1 LTEPYVVSIQLLLR
15 LLAGVVFTLL
25 LVLACASDVRS
36 RRIPNTLVL
45 WTAVLG
51 VSYSLAVVPG
61 VHGALRAAGGMSVG
75 LMIWLP
81 FCALR
86 MLGEGDVKFFAAASA
101 WLGPTAA
108 VQAAMLSVIFGGLLA
123 LVWLAG
129 GRRWM
134 PELGQPYSTV
144 LQPEGSGELP
154 VADRRRQLPY
164 GLAMAAGLAVAA
176 WIPSLP
182 S

>member
-1 LTEPYVVSIQLLLR
+1 MLIQLLPR

-25 LVLACASDVRS
+25 LVLACVSDVRS

-45 WTAVLG
+45 CIAVLG
-51 VSYSLAVVPG
+51 VGYSLMLGPG
-61 VHGALRAAGGMSVG
+61 VHGALRAAGGMAVG
-75 LMIWLP
+75 LMLWLP
-81 FCALR
+81 FSALR
-86 MLGEGDVKFFAAASA
+86 MLGAGDVKFFAAASA
-101 WLGPTAA
+101 WLGPALAARAA
-108 VQAAMLSVIFGGLLA
+108 VLSALFGGLLA

-144 LQPEGSGELP
+144 LQPEGSGELSA
-154 VADRRRQLPY
+154 ADRTRQLPY

-176 WIPSLP
+176 LVASLP
-182 S
+182 R